1 MNAMPRERPMIED
14 HRSIKLEAD
23 VEHLCADMSEAKQ
36 DIRELQVSVSG
47 LRTEFHEF
55 RIEVTKDFGA
65 IRTMMATRF
74 GEADSRLESFRT
86 EVATKFGA
94 ADSRL
99 ESFRTEVATK
109 FGETDVRMTTRFGE
123 AAVRLESFRTD
134 VATQFGAVNV
144 QLEALKTL
152 IERNHRQ
159 MMVWGSGFLV
169 SMVAMFG
176 TIGHAL
182 KWF

>member
-36 DIRELQVSVSG
+36 DIRELQASVSG
-47 LRTEFHEF
+47 LRTEFHDF

-65 IRTMMATRF
+65 
-74 GEADSRLESFRT
+74 
-86 EVATKFGA
+86 V
-94 ADSRL
+94 
-99 ESFRTEVATK
+99 RTEVATK
-109 FGETDVRMTTRFGE
+109 FGESDNRRESFRTEVATRFGEMDVRMTTRFGE
-123 AAVRLESFRTD
+123 ADLRLQSFRTD

-159 MMVWGSGFLV
+159 MMIWGASFLV

-176 TIGHAL
+176 TVGHAL